1 MGDRGTE
8 GTARRRRK
16 PAAAEADRFPR
27 ELRASTRRLRQAPR
41 AAAAP
46 PPAALS
52 SGPRLSGA
60 EPAAPHLGLK
70 SWKRPLRFMAENFTA
85 AASSSPRPLH
95 RAACALQRVHGARA
109 SRVPA
114 AAAAAARNLSHRLSP
129 PPLPGFRK
137 AATHA
142 PGRPWEASW
151 VARVVRVTRDATH
164 PPPALCPCTAL
175 GGDGHGLEAVRGRG
189 RRAEWGR

>member
-1 MGDRGTE
+1 MGDRGAE

-114 AAAAAARNLSHRLSP
+114 AAAAARNLSHRLSP
-129 PPLPGFRK
+129 PPFR
-137 AATHA
+137 ASVRRPRMRLAGL
-142 PGRPWEASW
+142 GRRRGS
-151 VARVVRVTRDATH
+151 RGLCGSRVT
-164 PPPALCPCTAL
+164 PPILLQPFVPALPSEEMDTGWRL
-175 GGDGHGLEAVRGRG
+175 
-189 RRAEWGR
+189 